1 MAWGITKDHIAEPG
15 EQSRVGLHEEYARIP
30 AVAVAIGME
39 SPELP
44 PQPDEKLAVIDFQMF
59 DDDGELYY
67 EGRLHDDDECLN
79 QSAAL
84 KWGEGDAGC
93 TTIKVNRHDGKGW
106 VQEIG

>member
-1 MAWGITKDHIAEPG
+1 MAWQILKDHIAEPD
-15 EQSRVGLHEEYARIP
+15 EPSRQFEVGTQTQVPIP
-30 AVAVAIGME
+30 ALAIGIRPE
-39 SPELP
+39 GLPASKDGVELP
-44 PQPDEKLAVIDFQMF
+44 KVKFKLF

-84 KWGEGDAGC
+84 DFGMADAGC
-93 TTIKVNRHDGKGW
+93 TTIKVLRDGEW